1 MDPNNSS
8 NTNTTSNA
16 ASSNAASSAVD
27 LSSSGFAQAFLQ
39 ALGIQNAD
47 NGAFLLAAAAAPSN
61 NHQNNNNQYNSLTL
75 QPQQPHPPHQQ
86 QAPAPPPPPPAA
98 SLHSWNNAPATTSSG
113 TQSAVLPAALP
124 GMPSTAGLKTT
135 GLPPAS
141 LGTAPNTNTNSTS
154 NANNGVQGNHN
165 NNDITLA
172 TLLELQKTFG
182 PQALQTL
189 LDARQRG
196 NLDNVTVP
204 VAATATNPAPPNA
217 ASLPPPAAS
226 MTTEN
231 TSFFT
236 TESLIAASFDAQTLN
251 DQVAVSMLLKE
262 IKQALKVC
270 LQRIAAV
277 VNNNNNDE
285 RVQVI
290 DELQRLSDREKHLE
304 QVLALK
310 TQPQNLTLQQLLE
323 QKMPSTNTATDADR
337 NAAAARLERIL
348 KVNPAASA
356 AIMQQIGGTTTVAA
370 ATSTAAAAATIS
382 PSINPPTANGALA
395 ELQRLLQ
402 QQPQTHNAA
411 AAAADNLKRPPPP
424 APVAALPSATATTAS
439 GLPSTSATSPPV
451 ASLNPA
457 PAPSNNHAG
466 NSGGAADP
474 IAQLQMLMQL
484 QQSQSQ
490 QTPAGIFAN
499 QLQQQNAVAAQPQPQ
514 LHQQQQPLASI
525 PNGNAL
531 SNFNVAALAELL
543 QRPQQQNLPQQQQPQ
558 QLNPVQN
565 QHQNISQETLMALLA
580 LQQPAPQQQPALPPP
595 APPQQPQLLGLAAA
609 GTASSAAAL
618 AANAVASNQE
628 AVQLLTGLQQAT
640 LQGNPPPA
648 VAAAAPAAAGTSS
661 VEQEAY
667 LLTQLQARAQPHAP
681 AQLPNAHPQEAAVE
695 YDDDYDDDEDEE
707 DDEEGASSAPKKRR
721 RGRTGTFPQKMH
733 NMLED
738 LEKNG
743 ESHIASFLPHGKA
756 FAIHRNKDFV
766 KFVMPKYFNMGSFA
780 SFQRQLNLYNFKRIN
795 EGPDRGAYRH
805 RDFIRGQPLRS
816 TNMRRT
822 KIKGA
827 AARRRGRRSN
837 CS

>member
-8 NTNTTSNA
+8 NTNTTNNA

-47 NGAFLLAAAAAPSN
+47 NGASLLAAAAAPSN
-61 NHQNNNNQYNSLTL
+61 NNHFNNNQYNSLTL

-86 QAPAPPPPPPAA
+86 QAPAPPPPPAA
-98 SLHSWNNAPATTSSG
+98 SLPSNNSWNNAPVSTSSG

-141 LGTAPNTNTNSTS
+141 LGMPPNTNTNSTS
-154 NANNGVQGNHN
+154 NANGVPVQGNHN
-165 NNDITLA
+165 HNDTTLA
-172 TLLELQKTFG
+172 TLLELQKTFI
-182 PQALQTL
+182 PQELQTL

-196 NLDNVTVP
+196 NLNNVTVP

-236 TESLIAASFDAQTLN
+236 TESLIAASFDAQTLD

-270 LQRIAAV
+270 LQRIATV
-277 VNNNNNDE
+277 VNNNDE

-310 TQPQNLTLQQLLE
+310 TQPQNLTLQQLLG

-356 AIMQQIGGTTTVAA
+356 AIMQQIGGTNTVAA
-370 ATSTAAAAATIS
+370 AT

-411 AAAADNLKRPPPP
+411 AAADNLKRPPPP
-424 APVAALPSATATTAS
+424 APVAALPSAAATSAS

-457 PAPSNNHAG
+457 PAPAPSNNHAG
-466 NSGGAADP
+466 NAGSVADP

-484 QQSQSQ
+484 QLQQASQSQ

-499 QLQQQNAVAAQPQPQ
+499 QLQQQNAVAAQPQ
-514 LHQQQQPLASI
+514 LHQQQHQQQLASI

-543 QRPQQQNLPQQQQPQ
+543 QRPQQQNLPQQQQQQPQ

-565 QHQNISQETLMALLA
+565 HQQNISQETLMALLA

-609 GTASSAAAL
+609 GAASAP

-648 VAAAAPAAAGTSS
+648 VAGAAPAGAGTSS

-667 LLTQLQARAQPHAP
+667 LLTRLQARAQPHAP
-681 AQLPNAHPQEAAVE
+681 AQLHNAHPQEAAVE

-805 RDFIRGQPLRS
+805 REFIRGQPLRS